1 VQIDLSGDWV
11 IGLALAVVRSAALVA
26 SCAFVP
32 RVIPGLGR
40 AILAIALGVLVAVPA
55 GSVSMSSA
63 DLFVAVFTNIV
74 IGLVVGWFLGL
85 LAFLFQVGGSIVDMT
100 SGVSLG
106 AVFDP
111 DAGNMPGPFAR
122 FYTIAGQTLIIAAGG
137 LTIVAQVLWAS
148 TKVVALDGRLS
159 SMGFLGDT
167 ATDTVSNLFRS
178 GVELALPVAAVL
190 FVAEVSFGLLS
201 RLAPQVNMFLIA
213 LPVKTLMVLSMM
225 GTACVLFPRYADRAI
240 DGGLTTV
247 GRLLGGG

>member
-1 VQIDLSGDWV
+1 MQADLSGDWV
-11 IGLALAVVRSAALVA
+11 IGLALAVVRSAALVGA
-26 SCAFVP
+26 CAFVP

-55 GSVSMSSA
+55 GSVSMSAA
-63 DLFVAVFTNIV
+63 DLAVAAFTNAV
-74 IGLVVGWFLGL
+74 IGFVVGWFLGL
-85 LAFLFQVGGSIVDMT
+85 LAFVFQVGGSVVDMS

-106 AVFDP
+106 SVFDP
-111 DAGNMPGPFAR
+111 DAGNSPGPFAR

-137 LTIVAQVLWAS
+137 LTIVAQALWAS

-159 SMGFLGDT
+159 SMGFLGDA
-167 ATDTVSNLFRS
+167 ATGTVSELFRS

-190 FVAEVSFGLLS
+190 FVAEVAFGLLS

-225 GTACVLFPRYADRAI
+225 GTACVLFPRYADHAI
-240 DGGLTTV
+240 DGGLATV
-247 GRLLGGG
+247 SRLLGGG